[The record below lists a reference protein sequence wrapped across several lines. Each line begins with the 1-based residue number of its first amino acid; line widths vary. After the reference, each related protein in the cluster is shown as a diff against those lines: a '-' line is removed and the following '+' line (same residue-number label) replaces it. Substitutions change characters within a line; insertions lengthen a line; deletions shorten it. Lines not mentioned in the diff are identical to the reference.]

1 MYHSLPN
8 LNITRKLVLIWCL
21 LTLTLANSPVLA
33 EETVAAAELA
43 GITDVAALPS
53 GAGKPHVG
61 RAMSSSFEVLSR
73 KRPSRSRPIGATIY
87 EYDKKPLGD
96 RVPFLLVHGLHGEFY
111 PYFRWD
117 KVAKHFNADPE
128 FANRFK
134 VYFMRYDSRAELA
147 KTVPAARDSLDD
159 LYQASHERP
168 ICVMALSMGGNL
180 TYEAML
186 NEKTDKQVALLMT
199 LGTPFR
205 GSPLFSSDWLQYGIY
220 KNPETPWMRI
230 DHALAYRIY
239 FDHNPNLLSDL
250 TWDDSDHAIPNIGP
264 FSSKWPLGPHGDLTV
279 ADTINRRLL
288 GLNSHVVDR
297 KKIITYGGYLI
308 NPYLMPGAARFIETK
323 IMAPYTLFTVL
334 LPAHLAREHPV
345 LKMLNRTIATVIA
358 TPEAVSRAET
368 PFVYALND
376 GITPLSSA
384 LFLPANV
391 LASQAISKESDVPKL
406 KNAIDVRI
414 ARVFRNI
421 DHLSFIDGYNPRII
435 PTALRDELSPE
446 SGHRRLFSWML
457 NDIKT
462 SFEETSTVAKNN
474 LPDSS
479 VRE

>member
-1 MYHSLPN
+1 
-8 LNITRKLVLIWCL
+8 
-21 LTLTLANSPVLA
+21 
-33 EETVAAAELA
+33 
-43 GITDVAALPS
+43 
-53 GAGKPHVG
+53 
-61 RAMSSSFEVLSR
+61 
-73 KRPSRSRPIGATIY
+73 
-87 EYDKKPLGD
+87 
-96 RVPFLLVHGLHGEFY
+96 
-111 PYFRWD
+111 
-117 KVAKHFNADPE
+117 
-128 FANRFK
+128 
-134 VYFMRYDSRAELA
+134 
-147 KTVPAARDSLDD
+147 
-159 LYQASHERP
+159 
-168 ICVMALSMGGNL
+168 
-180 TYEAML
+180 
-186 NEKTDKQVALLMT
+186 
-199 LGTPFR
+199 
-205 GSPLFSSDWLQYGIY
+205 
-220 KNPETPWMRI
+220 
-230 DHALAYRIY
+230 
-239 FDHNPNLLSDL
+239 
-250 TWDDSDHAIPNIGP
+250 
-264 FSSKWPLGPHGDLTV
+264 LTV

-376 GITPLSSA
+376 GITP
-384 LFLPANV
+384 
-391 LASQAISKESDVPKL
+391 ASQAISKESDVPKL